1 MSKKRIGRQ
10 TQLRKHKEALRKISD
25 QSAAEI
31 DNLRARVEQRL
42 DLAKQN
48 RKDKADDAPDMPS
61 KKTKKKAAAKSATAK
76 ALTAK
81 NAAILE
87 AAYPSTFDALVRQ
100 GETTSKIKK
109 RKIDTAAAAKAKMA
123 TTNLSM
129 HSFFKTDLTSLRLAA
144 EKREERAAH
153 RHQALHDGQARDA
166 RKQGFAAVRVQA
178 CTGEGANND
187 VVGQMYTN
195 KELVSKVK
203 RYRKKCCNH
212 LQRQG
217 EMAMEIHGLE
227 VELADQETKFRAKLE
242 VELANQETKFRAK
255 LDAALRRI
263 KQLEQKRDPIS
274 PPSPVSPVVATA
286 FVKTQ

>member
-10 TQLRKHKEALRKISD
+10 IQLRKHKEAFEKISD
-25 QSAAEI
+25 KSKADIA
-31 DNLRARVEQRL
+31 NLRERVEQRL

-81 NAAILE
+81 NAALME
-87 AAYPSTFDALVRQ
+87 AAFPSTFDALVRQ

-153 RHQALHDGQARDA
+153 RHQALQDGQARDA
-166 RKQGFAAVRVQA
+166 RKQDFAAVRVQA

-203 RYRKKCCNH
+203 RYRSKVKRYHKERCDH

-217 EMAMEIHGLE
+217 EMTMEIHG
-227 VELADQETKFRAKLE
+227 LE

>member
-1 MSKKRIGRQ
+1 M
-10 TQLRKHKEALRKISD
+10 
-25 QSAAEI
+25 
-31 DNLRARVEQRL
+31 
-42 DLAKQN
+42 
-48 RKDKADDAPDMPS
+48 
-61 KKTKKKAAAKSATAK
+61 
-76 ALTAK
+76 
-81 NAAILE
+81 
-87 AAYPSTFDALVRQ
+87 
-100 GETTSKIKK
+100 TTYFKKK

-129 HSFFKTDLTSLRLAA
+129 HSFFKTDLTSLRLAG
-144 EKREERAAH
+144 EKLEERNAH
-153 RHQALHDGQARDA
+153 RHQALQDGQARDA

-212 LQRQG
+212 LK
-217 EMAMEIHGLE
+217 EIHG
-227 VELADQETKFRAKLE
+227 LE